1 MYKRK
6 LFFGKHKGEFIL
18 DVIENDLQYITWMN
32 KYVDWIKLND
42 YEMSTYE
49 KKLKSVNNDV
59 IRMNVNHRNKF
70 EEEIYQEMQKNRRN

>member
-18 DVIENDLQYITWMN
+18 DVIENDIQYITWMN

-42 YEMSTYE
+42 YEMETYE
-49 KKLKSVNNDV
+49 RKLKSVNNDV
-59 IRMNVNHRNKF
+59 IRMNVGHRNKL

>member
-42 YEMSTYE
+42 YEMVTYE

-59 IRMNVNHRNKF
+59 IRMNVSHRNKY

>member
-42 YEMSTYE
+42 YEMATYE